1 MKTEWMYFMAGAG
14 LMAAVMSFNMNES
27 SSVDCVAVA
36 DFYAEG
42 KGTLTT
48 PEWDVYLHLLK
59 MNDGQNKPPTSW
71 PASYASGYKA
81 CMAFEGK

>member
-1 MKTEWMYFMAGAG
+1 MAGAG

-42 KGTLTT
+42 KGALTT
-48 PEWDVYLHLLK
+48 PEWDVYLHVFK
-59 MNDGQNKPPTSW
+59 MNDGQNKSPTSW
-71 PASYASGYKA
+71 PASYASGYEA

>member
-14 LMAAVMSFNMNES
+14 VMAAVMSFNMQKD

-59 MNDGQNKPPTSW
+59 MSEGQNKQMPEMDY
-71 PASYASGYKA
+71 SYASGYKA
-81 CMAFEGK
+81 CLAFEGK

>member
-1 MKTEWMYFMAGAG
+1 MDVLYGG
-14 LMAAVMSFNMNES
+14 RGVNGGCMSFNMQKD

-59 MNDGQNKPPTSW
+59 MSEGQNKQMPEMDY
-71 PASYASGYKA
+71 SYASGYKA
-81 CMAFEGK
+81 CLAFEGK